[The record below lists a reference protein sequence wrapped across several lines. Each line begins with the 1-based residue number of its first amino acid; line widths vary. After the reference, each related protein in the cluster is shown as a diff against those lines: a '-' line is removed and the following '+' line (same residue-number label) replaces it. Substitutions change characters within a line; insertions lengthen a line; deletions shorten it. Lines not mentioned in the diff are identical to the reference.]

1 MGGSGTQAQPERLLS
16 YALQGFKPTD
26 VTLEAGD
33 HLLLVGLVFQQVLL
47 VPRDRRL
54 CLVDIG
60 DQFKDNAKDLPE
72 QIKDM
77 DVGNTVEDVD

>member
-1 MGGSGTQAQPERLLS
+1 MPEPMAKVAKCGPVGRVVPRRAIVSDGDQLRLPKH
-16 YALQGFKPTD
+16 LQ
-26 VTLEAGD
+26 
-33 HLLLVGLVFQQVLL
+33 